1 MGGELSCTP
10 GKRGGGGLE
19 RENVLSPFPPLVS
32 TRFFFLREFFSG
44 ALLSERLE
52 QARRPQV
59 PIGMLSNERI
69 DFRASQV
76 AGRG

>member
-1 MGGELSCTP
+1 MYT
-10 GKRGGGGLE
+10 GKTGGGLE
-19 RENVLSPFPPLVS
+19 RENVLSSFPPLVS